1 MARGILI
8 KRLTRKKL
16 ATNLVHSCTTDRAFA
31 FHSRFAIF
39 HGNFDGCW
47 IFTLRAAFYTIHLCH
62 SSIHLLS
69 PQYIFIAAMIERAGI
84 H

>member
-1 MARGILI
+1 MRGILI

-16 ATNLVHSCTTDRAFA
+16 ATNLVHSSTTDRAFA

-39 HGNFDGCW
+39 HGNFDGVW

-69 PQYIFIAAMIERAGI
+69 PQYVVIAAMIERAGI